1 MAREWNGLSRGL
13 RVWNAEEAFHRAVSY
28 TCDRCVIKPNSWV
41 LVCGRVGHKREL
53 QEKTP

>member
-13 RVWNAEEAFHRAVSY
+13 SVWNAEEVFHRAVSY
-28 TCDRCVIKPNSWV
+28 TGDRCVIKPNSWV
-41 LVCGRVGHKREL
+41 LDCSRVGHKREL